1 MRLPTDCKNKT
12 LCSPRQTKS
21 PKSFVSPSNVSN
33 PKPKWQKDLI
43 LKNKSASI
51 WTQDAPMYSRQGS
64 QRWSYCDANEEI
76 DSLYG
81 SKSSI
86 EYIPD
91 EDDVAKSI
99 YEEGRRRWNRRL
111 YLRLHLYHQQISTE
125 CCSGYNFDELIS
137 EWTKVRTETWNS
149 KLETPAVGCLF
160 EYLMS
165 QRVIVATSFDRLLER
180 HREWT
185 TLDLSNLCIY
195 AGVES
200 AIAETSCNAAYIMHG
215 IKALTV

>member
-1 MRLPTDCKNKT
+1 MRLPTDYKNKT
-12 LCSPRQTKS
+12 LCSPRQTKF

-64 QRWSYCDANEEI
+64 QRWSYCDASEEI

-91 EDDVAKSI
+91 EDDFAKSI
-99 YEEGRRRWNRRL
+99 YEEAGTTTVCVTS
-111 YLRLHLYHQQISTE
+111 YESSTKATE